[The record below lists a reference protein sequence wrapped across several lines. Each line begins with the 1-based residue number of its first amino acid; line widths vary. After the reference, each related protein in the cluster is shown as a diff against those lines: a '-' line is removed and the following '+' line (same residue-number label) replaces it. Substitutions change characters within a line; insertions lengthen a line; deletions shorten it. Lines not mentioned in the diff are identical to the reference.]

1 MTDET
6 QTQITAVA
14 ELPPTVP
21 AQDKPSNAKNLRP
34 GMTVKI
40 HEKIKDVTAKG
51 EERERIQIFEGLII
65 SIRGSGISKTI
76 TVHKMSEGVGVEKI
90 YPVNSPIVAKIEIV
104 KQSKVRRAKLT
115 YLTNTKKKFRRALK
129 EKKA

>member
-6 QTQITAVA
+6 QTTTVA
-14 ELPPTVP
+14 ELPQAVP
-21 AQDKPSNAKNLRP
+21 AQDKPSDARKLRS
-34 GMTVKI
+34 GMTVRV

-65 SIRGSGISKTI
+65 AIRGSGISKTV

-115 YLTNTKKKFRRALK
+115 YLTNTKKKFRRTLK

>member
-1 MTDET
+1 MTDEIQT
-6 QTQITAVA
+6 QTTAVA
-14 ELPPTVP
+14 ELPTTVP
-21 AQDKPSNAKNLRP
+21 TQDKPSDAKKLCS
-34 GMTVKI
+34 GMTVRV
-40 HEKIKDVTAKG
+40 HEKIKDITAKG

-65 SIRGSGISKTI
+65 AIRGSGISKTV

-115 YLTNTKKKFRRALK
+115 YLTNTKKKFHRTLK
-129 EKKA
+129 EKKT

>member
-6 QTQITAVA
+6 QTQTTAVA
-14 ELPPTVP
+14 ELPTAVP
-21 AQDKPSNAKNLRP
+21 VQDKPSDAKNLRP
-34 GMTVKI
+34 GMTVRI

-51 EERERIQIFEGLII
+51 EERERIQIFEGLVIA
-65 SIRGSGISKTI
+65 IRGSGISKTI

-115 YLTNTKKKFRRALK
+115 YLTNTKKKFHRALK
-129 EKKA
+129 EKKT